1 MPMPEPAPV
10 ARDSGRLTAM
20 LAAFSLPLSLFAVGG
35 LLGLAALALA
45 SRELRRNPGDRRAF
59 ASAIIGLISM
69 FLGGVVA
76 TFFLAPPGSPSP
88 TVDLVGTVQ
97 TESLQTI
104 DGAVIPLASGDGRV
118 TLVDVWATW
127 CPPCIASIP
136 LLESIHR
143 DLDAE
148 VRVVSYA
155 AEPWTTV
162 VKWLERRRL
171 DATAGRIAPGAV
183 PTYPIATR
191 DGPPLALAAATRAY
205 PTLWIL
211 DAAGVV
217 RFKLEGM
224 HDLPTILS
232 LLRMAEKP
240 APESA
245 STSGVEPETPST
257 PEAAPT
263 S

>member
-1 MPMPEPAPV
+1 MPESTPV
-10 ARDSGRLTAM
+10 ARDRGRLTAM

-35 LLGLAALALA
+35 LLGLVALALA

-59 ASAIIGLISM
+59 ASAVVGLISM

-76 TFFLAPPGSPSP
+76 TFFLAPPGSPPP
-88 TVDLVGTVQ
+88 TADLVGTTQ
-97 TESLQTI
+97 TEMLQTL
-104 DGAVIPLASGDGRV
+104 DGAAIPVAAVDGRV

-136 LLESIHR
+136 MLEAIHR
-143 DLDAE
+143 DLSDQ

-155 AEPWTTV
+155 AEPRSTV

-171 DATAGRIAPGAV
+171 DATAGRLDPGAV

-191 DGPPLALAAATRAY
+191 DGPPLALASATRAY
-205 PTLWIL
+205 PTIWII

-224 HDLPTILS
+224 HDLPTLLS
-232 LLRMAEKP
+232 LLRMAENP
-240 APESA
+240 APA
-245 STSGVEPETPST
+245 SSGSDVEPGPT
-257 PEAAPT
+257 AAPRT
-263 S
+263 EPAA

>member
-1 MPMPEPAPV
+1 MPMPESIPV
-10 ARDSGRLTAM
+10 ARDRGRLTAM
-20 LAAFSLPLSLFAVGG
+20 LAAFSLPLSLFAIGG

-45 SRELRRNPGDRRAF
+45 SRDLRRNPGDRRAF
-59 ASAIIGLISM
+59 ASAIVGLISM

-76 TFFLAPPGSPSP
+76 TFFLAPPGSPPP
-88 TVDLVGTVQ
+88 TADLVGTTQ
-97 TESLQTI
+97 TGMLQTL
-104 DGAVIPLASGDGRV
+104 DGAAIPLASNDGRV

-136 LLESIHR
+136 TLEAIHR
-143 DLDAE
+143 DLSDQ

-155 AEPWTTV
+155 AEPRNTV
-162 VKWLERRRL
+162 VKWLERRRRE
-171 DATAGRIAPGAV
+171 ATAGRLDPAAV

-205 PTLWIL
+205 PTLWII
-211 DAAGVV
+211 DAAGVG

-224 HDLPTILS
+224 HDLPTLLS

-240 APESA
+240 APPSA
-245 STSGVEPETPST
+245 SNVESETPAT
-257 PEAAPT
+257 TEATPT

>member
-1 MPMPEPAPV
+1 MPMPESIPV
-10 ARDSGRLTAM
+10 ARDRGRLTAM
-20 LAAFSLPLSLFAVGG
+20 LAAFSLPLSLFAIGG

-45 SRELRRNPGDRRAF
+45 SRDLRRNPGDRRAF
-59 ASAIIGLISM
+59 ASAIVGLISM

-76 TFFLAPPGSPSP
+76 TFFLAPPGSPPP
-88 TVDLVGTVQ
+88 TADLVGTTQ
-97 TESLQTI
+97 TGMLQTL
-104 DGAVIPLASGDGRV
+104 DGAAIPLASNDGRV

-136 LLESIHR
+136 TLEAIHR
-143 DLDAE
+143 DLSDQ

-155 AEPWTTV
+155 AEPRNTV
-162 VKWLERRRL
+162 VKWLERRRRE
-171 DATAGRIAPGAV
+171 ATAGRVDPAAV

-205 PTLWIL
+205 PTLWII

-224 HDLPTILS
+224 HDLPTLLS

-240 APESA
+240 APPSA
-245 STSGVEPETPST
+245 SNVESETPAT
-257 PEAAPT
+257 TEATPT

>member
-1 MPMPEPAPV
+1 
-10 ARDSGRLTAM
+10 M
-20 LAAFSLPLSLFAVGG
+20 LAAFSLPLSLFAIGG

-45 SRELRRNPGDRRAF
+45 SRDLRRNPGDRRAF
-59 ASAIIGLISM
+59 ASAIVGLISM

-76 TFFLAPPGSPSP
+76 TFFLAPPGSPPP
-88 TVDLVGTVQ
+88 TADLVGTTQ
-97 TESLQTI
+97 TEMLQTL
-104 DGAVIPLASGDGRV
+104 DGAAIPLASNDGRV

-136 LLESIHR
+136 TLEAIHR
-143 DLDAE
+143 DLSDQ

-155 AEPWTTV
+155 AEPRNTV
-162 VKWLERRRL
+162 VKWLERRRRE
-171 DATAGRIAPGAV
+171 ATAGRVDPAAV

-205 PTLWIL
+205 PTLWII

-224 HDLPTILS
+224 HDLPTLLS

-240 APESA
+240 APPSSSNVES
-245 STSGVEPETPST
+245 ETPAT
-257 PEAAPT
+257 TEATPT

>member
-1 MPMPEPAPV
+1 MPEPTPAV
-10 ARDSGRLTAM
+10 RDSGRLTAM

-45 SRELRRNPGDRRAF
+45 SRDLRRNPGDRRAF
-59 ASAIIGLISM
+59 ASAIVGLISM

-76 TFFLAPPGSPSP
+76 TFFLAPPGSPPP

-97 TESLQTI
+97 TESLQTL
-104 DGAVIPLASGDGRV
+104 DGAVIPVAAGDGRV

-136 LLESIHR
+136 VLEAVHR
-143 DLDAE
+143 DLRDE

-155 AEPWTTV
+155 AEPRATV

-171 DATAGRIAPGAV
+171 DATAGRIEPGAV

-191 DGPPLALAAATRAY
+191 DGPPLALASATRAY

-224 HDLPTILS
+224 HDLPTLLS
-232 LLRMAEKP
+232 LLRMAENP

-245 STSGVEPETPST
+245 STSDVEPGTAST
-257 PEAAPT
+257 PKATPT

>member
-1 MPMPEPAPV
+1 MPMPESIPV
-10 ARDSGRLTAM
+10 ARDRGRLTAM
-20 LAAFSLPLSLFAVGG
+20 LAAFSLPLSLFAIGG

-45 SRELRRNPGDRRAF
+45 SRDLRRNPGDRRAF
-59 ASAIIGLISM
+59 ASAIVGLISM

-76 TFFLAPPGSPSP
+76 TFFLAPPSPAP
-88 TVDLVGTVQ
+88 PAEDLVGTTQ
-97 TESLQTI
+97 TESLQTL
-104 DGAVIPLASGDGRV
+104 DGTAIPLASNDGRV

-136 LLESIHR
+136 TLEAIHR
-143 DLDAE
+143 DLSDQ

-155 AEPWTTV
+155 AEPRDTV
-162 VKWLERRRL
+162 VKWLERRRRE
-171 DATAGRIAPGAV
+171 ATAGRLDPAAV

-205 PTLWIL
+205 PTLWII

-224 HDLPTILS
+224 HDLPTLLS
-232 LLRMAEKP
+232 LLRMAGKP
-240 APESA
+240 APASA
-245 STSGVEPETPST
+245 SNVESETPAT
-257 PEAAPT
+257 TEATPT

>member
-1 MPMPEPAPV
+1 MPESTPV
-10 ARDSGRLTAM
+10 ARDRGRLTAM

-35 LLGLAALALA
+35 LLGLVALALA

-59 ASAIIGLISM
+59 ASAVVGLISM
-69 FLGGVVA
+69 FLGGGRA
-76 TFFLAPPGSPSP
+76 TIYLAPPGSQPP
-88 TVDLVGTVQ
+88 TADLVGTTQ
-97 TESLQTI
+97 TGMLQTL
-104 DGAVIPLASGDGRV
+104 DGAAIPVAAVDGRV

-136 LLESIHR
+136 MLEAIHR
-143 DLDAE
+143 DLSDQ

-155 AEPWTTV
+155 AEPRSTV

-171 DATAGRIAPGAV
+171 DATAGRLDPGAV

-191 DGPPLALAAATRAY
+191 DGPPLALASATRAY
-205 PTLWIL
+205 PTIWII

-224 HDLPTILS
+224 HDLPTLLS
-232 LLRMAEKP
+232 LLRMAENP
-240 APESA
+240 APA
-245 STSGVEPETPST
+245 SSGSDVEPGPT
-257 PEAAPT
+257 AAPRT
-263 S
+263 EPAA

>member
-1 MPMPEPAPV
+1 MPESIPV
-10 ARDSGRLTAM
+10 ARDRGRLTAM
-20 LAAFSLPLSLFAVGG
+20 LAAFSLPLSLFAIGG

-45 SRELRRNPGDRRAF
+45 SRDLRRNPGDRRAF
-59 ASAIIGLISM
+59 ASAIVGLISM

-76 TFFLAPPGSPSP
+76 TFFLAPPGSPPP
-88 TVDLVGTVQ
+88 TADLVGTTQ
-97 TESLQTI
+97 TEMLQTL
-104 DGAVIPLASGDGRV
+104 DGAAIPLASNDGRV

-136 LLESIHR
+136 TLEAIHR
-143 DLDAE
+143 DLSDQ

-155 AEPWTTV
+155 AEPRNTV
-162 VKWLERRRL
+162 VKWLERRRRE
-171 DATAGRIAPGAV
+171 ATAGRVDPAAV

-205 PTLWIL
+205 PTLWII

-224 HDLPTILS
+224 HDLPTLLS

-240 APESA
+240 APPSA
-245 STSGVEPETPST
+245 SNVESETPAT
-257 PEAAPT
+257 TEATPT

>member
-1 MPMPEPAPV
+1 MPMPESTPV
-10 ARDSGRLTAM
+10 ARDRGRLTAM

-35 LLGLAALALA
+35 LLGLVALALA

-59 ASAIIGLISM
+59 ASAVVGLISM

-76 TFFLAPPGSPSP
+76 TFFLAPPGSPPP
-88 TVDLVGTVQ
+88 TADLVGTTQ
-97 TESLQTI
+97 TEMLQTL
-104 DGAVIPLASGDGRV
+104 DGAAIPVAAVDGRV

-136 LLESIHR
+136 MLEAIHR
-143 DLDAE
+143 DLSDQ

-155 AEPWTTV
+155 AEPRSTV

-171 DATAGRIAPGAV
+171 DATAGRLDPGAV

-191 DGPPLALAAATRAY
+191 DGPPLALASATRAY
-205 PTLWIL
+205 PTIWII

-224 HDLPTILS
+224 HDLPTLLS
-232 LLRMAEKP
+232 LLRMAENP
-240 APESA
+240 APA
-245 STSGVEPETPST
+245 SSGSDVEPGPT
-257 PEAAPT
+257 AAPRT
-263 S
+263 EPAA

>member
-1 MPMPEPAPV
+1 MRMPESLPV
-10 ARDSGRLTAM
+10 ARDRGRLTAM
-20 LAAFSLPLSLFAVGG
+20 LAAFSLPLSLFAIGG

-45 SRELRRNPGDRRAF
+45 SRELRRDPSDRRAF
-59 ASAIIGLISM
+59 ASAIVGLIST

-76 TFFLAPPGSPSP
+76 TFFLAPPS
-88 TVDLVGTVQ
+88 TVPPIEDLVGTVQ
-97 TESLQTI
+97 AESLQTV
-104 DGAVIPLASGDGRV
+104 DGTVIPLASGDGRV

-136 LLESIHR
+136 ILESIHR
-143 DLDAE
+143 DLGDQ

-155 AEPWTTV
+155 VESRATV
-162 VKWLERRRL
+162 VRWLERRRT
-171 DATAGRIAPGAV
+171 DATAGRLDSAAV
-183 PTYPIATR
+183 PTYPIATL

-224 HDLPTILS
+224 HDLPTLLS
-232 LLRMAEKP
+232 LLRMAENP
-240 APESA
+240 APASA
-245 STSGVEPETPST
+245 SDVESGTAATTEATTTS
-257 PEAAPT
+257 
-263 S
+263 

>member
-1 MPMPEPAPV
+1 MPESTPV
-10 ARDSGRLTAM
+10 ARDRGRLTAM

-35 LLGLAALALA
+35 LLGLVALALA

-59 ASAIIGLISM
+59 ASAVVGLISM

-76 TFFLAPPGSPSP
+76 TFFLAPPGSPPP
-88 TVDLVGTVQ
+88 TADLVGTTQ
-97 TESLQTI
+97 TEMLQTL
-104 DGAVIPLASGDGRV
+104 DGAAIPVAAVDGRV

-136 LLESIHR
+136 MLEAIHR
-143 DLDAE
+143 DLSDQ

-155 AEPWTTV
+155 AEPRSTV
-162 VKWLERRRL
+162 VKWLARRRL
-171 DATAGRIAPGAV
+171 DATAGRLDPGAV

-191 DGPPLALAAATRAY
+191 DGPPLALASATRAY
-205 PTLWIL
+205 PTIWII

-224 HDLPTILS
+224 HDLPTLLS
-232 LLRMAEKP
+232 LLRMAENP
-240 APESA
+240 APA
-245 STSGVEPETPST
+245 SSGSDVEPGPT
-257 PEAAPT
+257 AAPRT
-263 S
+263 EPAA